1 MSIMPSRLGSPNK
14 NKKFLL
20 NRLQDMYGDDFHP
33 IMKMAENAM
42 TLHELASK
50 TNATHDLSRSIDA
63 WDRIAKYTE
72 PKLKAVDCYHE
83 EDRVVNVIVKRF
95 DSTKG

>member
-1 MSIMPSRLGSPNK
+1 MSKSTKRLSMISG
-14 NKKFLL
+14 FA
-20 NRLQDMYGDDFHP
+20 
-33 IMKMAENAM
+33 MAENAM

-50 TNATHDLSRSIDA
+50 TKAMNDLSRSIDA

-83 EDRVVNVIVKRF
+83 ENRVVNVIVKRF
-95 DSTKG
+95 DSNSV

>member
-1 MSIMPSRLGSPNK
+1 
-14 NKKFLL
+14 
-20 NRLQDMYGDDFHP
+20 MYGKDFHP

-50 TNATHDLSRSIDA
+50 TNSMNDLSRSIDA

-72 PKLKAVDCYHE
+72 PKLKAVDCSSE
-83 EDRVVNVIVKRF
+83 EDRVVHVVVKHFGRA
-95 DSTKG
+95 

>member
-1 MSIMPSRLGSPNK
+1 MPSRLGLPNK
-14 NKKFLL
+14 NKRFLL
-20 NRLQDMYGDDFHP
+20 NRLQDMYGKEFHP
-33 IMKMAENAM
+33 IIKMAENAM

-50 TNATHDLSRSIDA
+50 TNTINDLCRSIDA

-83 EDRVVNVIVKRF
+83 EDRVVNVIVSHF
-95 DSTKG
+95 GNA

>member
-1 MSIMPSRLGSPNK
+1 
-14 NKKFLL
+14 
-20 NRLQDMYGDDFHP
+20 
-33 IMKMAENAM
+33 MKMAENAM
-42 TLHELASK
+42 TLHKIASK

-83 EDRVVNVIVKRF
+83 EDRVVNVIVKHF
-95 DSTKG
+95 GNA

>member
-1 MSIMPSRLGSPNK
+1 MPSRLRSPNK

-20 NRLQDMYGDDFHP
+20 NRLQDMYGQDFHP
-33 IMKMAENAM
+33 IMKMAENAVRP
-42 TLHELASK
+42 HDIASK
-50 TNATHDLSRSIDA
+50 NDTIDDLKRSIDA

-72 PKLKAVDCYHE
+72 PKLKAVDCYQ

-95 DSTKG
+95 DSAEAVRN

>member
-1 MSIMPSRLGSPNK
+1 MPSRLGSPNK
-14 NKKFLL
+14 NKQFLL
-20 NRLQDMYGDDFHP
+20 NRLQDMYGKDFHP

-50 TNATHDLSRSIDA
+50 TNATHELSRSIDA

-72 PKLKAVDCYHE
+72 PKLKALDCYQE
-83 EDRVVNVIVKRF
+83 EDRVVNVIIKRF
-95 DSTKG
+95 DSNSV